1 MKIFKKIIYLL
12 LVIGAVAAGI
22 WGILTLTKNNA
33 LRQAAATMQPLEPS
47 YFKKV
52 IRDVVRSK
60 DIRNLAKK
68 SEVKQLEQKVDAL
81 LSELPATTVEGVQT
95 GVQQEEV
102 TEKDVETPHFNK
114 ALRDVVRTSDIRNL
128 AKKSEVKELEKKV
141 DALISENSVE
151 KKQPI
156 LEKAPTAPSLEKS
169 VAAVHFNKVVRDVVR
184 SKDIRNFAKKNEV
197 KELDHK
203 VASLQGSIRKEL
215 LALSQQLRAMKGV
228 LKEGD
233 EEARKR
239 IKILEGEI
247 IEQHHREQKIA
258 NLGHAEVAGSQGEKE
273 KLAVAVKD
281 LQHQVQV
288 LRKALS
294 EKSGAAVVAGALQ
307 ADIEGIKE
315 GLVAE
320 LQDLKQEMR
329 EEVAQVKA
337 ELSVVEQLKDQGPA
351 DTANVAVDKD
361 LLKNEIVQDITKV
374 VGNVRQEVKKNV
386 ETVAADLREEL
397 TKKAGETKATAARL
411 RAEVDKK
418 IADAKAVTSEVR
430 QEVAE
435 KIAATKASASDL
447 HKEMDKKINN
457 MIENFD
463 IKLSKTQERL
473 ERTLAKY
480 NRELDRRIDA
490 VHSRL
495 DKVATQ
501 QSRVVESAKKI
512 KKSYVQE
519 RVRREIADEV
529 IKQHLATE

>member
-1 MKIFKKIIYLL
+1 MKIFKKIIYPLL
-12 LVIGAVAAGI
+12 IIGAVAAGI

-33 LRQAAATMQPLEPS
+33 LRRAAASMQPLEPS
-47 YFKKV
+47 CFKKV

-68 SEVKQLEQKVDAL
+68 SEIKELEQKVDAL
-81 LSELPATTVEGVQT
+81 
-95 GVQQEEV
+95 
-102 TEKDVETPHFNK
+102 
-114 ALRDVVRTSDIRNL
+114 
-128 AKKSEVKELEKKV
+128 VKES
-141 DALISENSVE
+141 AVE
-151 KKQPI
+151 KTKSFV
-156 LEKAPTAPSLEKS
+156 EKEQEAAPAEKS
-169 VAAVHFNKVVRDVVR
+169 VGAAHFNKVVRDVVR
-184 SKDIRNFAKKNEV
+184 SKDIRNLAKKNEV

-203 VASLQGSIRKEL
+203 VSSLQGSIRKEL
-215 LALSQQLRAMKGV
+215 LALSQQLRSMKSA

-247 IEQHHREQKIA
+247 REQHQREEKIA
-258 NLGHAEVAGSQGEKE
+258 NLRHSEGAKGQFEKE
-273 KLAVAVKD
+273 KLEVAVKD
-281 LQHQVQV
+281 LQHQIQI
-288 LRKALS
+288 LHKALS
-294 EKSGAAVVAGALQ
+294 EKSGVVAIGGTIQ

-315 GLVAE
+315 GLVVE

-329 EEVAQVKA
+329 QEVAQVKA
-337 ELSVVEQLKDQGPA
+337 ELAAVEKLKDQGVVDA
-351 DTANVAVDKD
+351 ASAAVDKD
-361 LLKNEIVQDITKV
+361 LLKDEITQDV
-374 VGNVRQEVKKNV
+374 AQAVGDVRQEVKKNV
-386 ETVAADLREEL
+386 ETVAADLRQEL
-397 TKKAGETKATAARL
+397 TKKAGETEATTARL

-418 IADAKAVTSEVR
+418 IA
-430 QEVAE
+430 
-435 KIAATKASASDL
+435 ATKASTSDL
-447 HKEMDKKINN
+447 HKEMDNKINN

-463 IKLSKTQERL
+463 MKLSKTQERL

-480 NRELDRRIDA
+480 NRDLDRRIDA

-501 QSRVVESAKKI
+501 QNRVVESAKKI